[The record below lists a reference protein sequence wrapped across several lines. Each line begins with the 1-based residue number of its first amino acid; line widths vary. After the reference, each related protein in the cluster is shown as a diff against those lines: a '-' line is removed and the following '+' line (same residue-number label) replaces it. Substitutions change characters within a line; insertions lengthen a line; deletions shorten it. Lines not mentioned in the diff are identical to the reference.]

1 MISNPQITLRAETRE
16 KDDRGQNVRIILAA
30 ENQYLLDFNPWFS
43 SVPAKSENEIYR
55 LLGQVAI
62 ADLNKGEDSSKA
74 MTNLL
79 YTAGDYALQSLV
91 TRQIENKLRDSLNF
105 DIFSIRT
112 NILQN
117 ALSRTDSITFSNFF
131 DNSTVYIGKYL
142 GSAIYVDAM
151 LNLSL
156 DDNITDVTDAS
167 SLLLQPELGFE
178 FEVPFSNYNWRFI
191 QDIDANFRLGMAWN
205 INRNKIDPQE
215 QAEYSAKFVPS
226 LSMSLLWRF

>member
-1 MISNPQITLRAETRE
+1 
-16 KDDRGQNVRIILAA
+16 
-30 ENQYLLDFNPWFS
+30 
-43 SVPAKSENEIYR
+43 
-55 LLGQVAI
+55 
-62 ADLNKGEDSSKA
+62 

-191 QDIDANFRLGMAWN
+191 QDIDANFRLGLAWN